1 MELKKELTNYI
12 IFGILT
18 TIINIAIYLF
28 LTSLFHINYIIS
40 NIIAWVLSV
49 IFAYVTNRKLVFE
62 SENNNIFKELFLF
75 YSSRI
80 LTVIIDTALMILFI
94 DILSFENTFS
104 KIVVAIIVIILNY
117 LLSKILVFN
126 NNINK

>member
-62 SENNNIFKELFLF
+62 SENNNIFKERFLF

>member
-94 DILSFENTFS
+94 DILSFERRSLTE
-104 KIVVAIIVIILNY
+104 KLLLKHIPYVGIL
-117 LLSKILVFN
+117 
-126 NNINK
+126 